1 MTIKNTKADDNSTFF
16 SNLGNH
22 FIVLIL
28 KGVALLPFGILY
40 SLSDFL
46 FFLNKHLIKYRYGVT
61 NENLKAA
68 FPEKMEDELWE
79 IKTKFYRH
87 FIDFSLESVKLH
99 SMDESEMNKRI
110 VFKGLNDCEKL
121 ISERKGG
128 IVLAFH
134 HNNWEW
140 CSYAQTQMQH
150 PILMVYN
157 PPRNNKP
164 MENFLLKSR
173 GKWGGKVVR
182 TNWAAR
188 HALQYKQNNEPALLW
203 LAADQRALAR
213 SLFWTNFLNR
223 EAAFF
228 SGPQLLAKKLNHPI
242 FFQYVKKVARGK
254 YEVTIS
260 TLINEPAKLSMAE
273 ILRIYVQK
281 MEEVIKSEPEYYLW
295 THKRWKHK
303 RPANIPLVE

>member
-1 MTIKNTKADDNSTFF
+1 MTIKNSTTDDNSTFF

-22 FIVLIL
+22 IIVLIL
-28 KGVALLPFGILY
+28 KGVALLPFRIIY

-46 FFLNKHLIKYRYGVT
+46 FFLNKHLIKYRYRVT
-61 NENLKAA
+61 KENLKAA
-68 FPEKMEDELWE
+68 FPEKTEDELRE

-87 FIDFSLESVKLH
+87 FFDFSLESVKLYN
-99 SMDESEMNKRI
+99 MRNEAMKERI
-110 VFKGLNDCEKL
+110 TFKGLHEMGEL
-121 ISERKGG
+121 AQERKGA
-128 IVLAFH
+128 ILLAFH

-140 CSYAQTQMQH
+140 CTYAQSQLNL
-150 PILMVYN
+150 PVLMVYN
-157 PPRNNKP
+157 PPRHNKP

-173 GKWGGKVVR
+173 GKWGGEVIR

-188 HALQYKQNNEPALLW
+188 YALKYKQNKKAAILW

-213 SLFWTNFLNR
+213 SEFWTRFLNR

-228 SGPQLLAKKLNHPI
+228 SGPMLLAKKLNHPV
-242 FFQYVKKVARGK
+242 FFQQVKKVARGK

-260 TLINEPAKLSMAE
+260 TLIIDPSKLSTAE
-273 ILRIYVQK
+273 ILRIYIQK

-295 THKRWKHK
+295 SHKRWKHK